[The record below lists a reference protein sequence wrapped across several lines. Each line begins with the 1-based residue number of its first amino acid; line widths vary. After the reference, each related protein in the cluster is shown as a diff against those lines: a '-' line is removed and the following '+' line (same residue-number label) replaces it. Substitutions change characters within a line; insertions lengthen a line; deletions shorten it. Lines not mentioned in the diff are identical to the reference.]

1 MGYFISS
8 VIGPRHPPV
17 VALHAMYY
25 TRTVF
30 LSTDTLILYN
40 LLAYATPAPTVQ
52 GYVESRVTIKYTYNQ
67 SCTVRTMDNGP

>member
-8 VIGPRHPPV
+8 VIGPRHPP

-30 LSTDTLILYN
+30 LSTDTLIRN
-40 LLAYATPAPTVQ
+40 LQYVQVKNGLSDPLIIPSDAKSEWYSRLQLQVPVAT
-52 GYVESRVTIKYTYNQ
+52 
-67 SCTVRTMDNGP
+67 

>member
-8 VIGPRHPPV
+8 VIGLRHPP

-30 LSTDTLILYN
+30 LSTDTLIFTRSGI
-40 LLAYATPAPTVQ
+40 LLKNTREVVPTFWF
-52 GYVESRVTIKYTYNQ
+52 GAASE
-67 SCTVRTMDNGP
+67 GF